1 MFRTLLLAS
10 LLVTTVAACGSRSA
24 KPERYAVGTYLFTGS
39 HLTGSSDCTY
49 SAPPGV
55 LDGSK
60 ILAPGTIKETCPSG
74 HTATIIADYA
84 DHVALS
90 FPKTAKVGEEVYFRF
105 ELRDAQ
111 NEQMT
116 PTLSEMGDT
125 RIDPSCTA
133 LTDLGRDGAQD
144 TGRDPF
150 MSAKASA
157 PGTCKVSIAIELPAK
172 SGGTT
177 TLRADQLV
185 TITN

>member
-10 LLVTTVAACGSRSA
+10 FLVTTVAACGSKSA

-39 HLTGSSDCTY
+39 HLTGSSDCTF

-55 LDGSK
+55 LDGSM
-60 ILAPGTIKETCPSG
+60 ILKPGTITQTCPSG
-74 HTATIIADYA
+74 YKQQIVADYA
-84 DHVALS
+84 DHVAPS
-90 FPKTAKVGEEVYFRF
+90 FPTTAKVGEEIYFRF

-111 NEQMT
+111 NELMT
-116 PTLSEMGDT
+116 PTLSQMGDT
-125 RIDPSCTA
+125 TLDPSCTS

-157 PGTCKVSIAIELPAK
+157 PGACKVSIAIELPAK
-172 SGGTT
+172 NGGTT
-177 TLRADQLV
+177 TLRADQVV
-185 TITN
+185 TIVN

>member
-1 MFRTLLLAS
+1 MYRTLLLACFIA
-10 LLVTTVAACGSRSA
+10 TTVAACGSGSP

-55 LDGSK
+55 LDGSM
-60 ILAPGTIKETCPSG
+60 ILKPGTISQTCPSG
-74 HTATIIADYA
+74 YKAQIIADYA
-84 DHVALS
+84 DHIALS
-90 FPKTAKVGEEVYFRF
+90 FPKTAKVGEEIYFRF

-116 PTLSEMGDT
+116 PTLSQMGET
-125 RIDPSCTA
+125 TLDPSCTS

-157 PGTCKVSIAIELPAK
+157 LGTCKVSVAIELPAK

-177 TLRADQLV
+177 TLRADQVV
-185 TITN
+185 TIIN